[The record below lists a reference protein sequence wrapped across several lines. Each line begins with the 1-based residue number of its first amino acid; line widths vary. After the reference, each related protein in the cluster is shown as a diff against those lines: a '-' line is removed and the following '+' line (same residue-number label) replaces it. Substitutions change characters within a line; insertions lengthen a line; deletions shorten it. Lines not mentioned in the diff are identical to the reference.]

1 MGTVPI
7 LQLRATLNI
16 KSRHIKVLFGNT
28 LRMLRIA
35 MNKTQIAE
43 LIQRRRLQLLVH
55 SCIYYAYNENLVTDN
70 TWAKWALELEKLQAQ
85 YPEIANKVR
94 WAEAFKSFDHSTG
107 YNLPFD
113 ENGIRS
119 KAIQL
124 LRYSE
129 KLKDKEN
136 QHDAR
141 NF

>member
-1 MGTVPI
+1 
-7 LQLRATLNI
+7 
-16 KSRHIKVLFGNT
+16 
-28 LRMLRIA
+28 

-129 KLKDKEN
+129 KLKDKGN

>member
-1 MGTVPI
+1 
-7 LQLRATLNI
+7 
-16 KSRHIKVLFGNT
+16 
-28 LRMLRIA
+28 

-55 SCIYYAYNENLVTDN
+55 SCIYYAYNENLVTDDI
-70 TWAKWALELEKLQAQ
+70 WAKWALELEKLQAQ
-85 YPEIANKVR
+85 YPEIANKVK

-129 KLKDKEN
+129 KRKK
-136 QHDAR
+136 
-141 NF
+141 

>member
-1 MGTVPI
+1 MTEEEI
-7 LQLRATLNI
+7 T
-16 KSRHIKVLFGNT
+16 S
-28 LRMLRIA
+28 
-35 MNKTQIAE
+35 

-55 SCIYYAYNENLVTDN
+55 SCIYYAYNENLVTDE
-70 TWAKWALELEKLQAQ
+70 TWCKWALELEGLQTQ

-94 WAEAFKSFDHSTG
+94 WARAFKGFDHSTG

-129 KLKDKEN
+129 QRKEKEN
-136 QHDAR
+136 
-141 NF
+141 